1 HKKNYRDAAREFEA
15 AVALDPR
22 FMDGWFEIGH
32 LAAMT
37 GANLDRGE
45 EALRKYLAYAP
56 KHNDPPLYRAHYWLG
71 TIYEK
76 QGKIAEAK
84 AAYAASLKA
93 NPNQKDVQEAMKRV
107 S

>member
-1 HKKNYRDAAREFEA
+1 MPLSAKFNAIA
-15 AVALDPR
+15 AV
-22 FMDGWFEIGH
+22 
-32 LAAMT
+32 T

-45 EALRKYLAYAP
+45 EALRKYLASSP

-71 TIYEK
+71 AIFEK
-76 QGKIAEAK
+76 QGKRVEAK
-84 AAYAASLKA
+84 ASYAASLKA